1 MMTVSTVRCSRRRR
15 RCLLITLASMVVILL
30 LNASFSLLFIH
41 WRMPVIVSF
50 DMKGTLD
57 SFMNQASAKKLNEE
71 ESASLS
77 VRFSDSLHASLS
89 DWQQKHQALILVRAG
104 VVGGAADIT
113 AVIQQDV
120 ARRMQAGS
128 AQ

>member
-1 MMTVSTVRCSRRRR
+1 
-15 RCLLITLASMVVILL
+15 MVFMLL
-30 LNASFSLLFIH
+30 LNASVSLLLIH
-41 WRMPVIVSF
+41 WRTPVIVAF

-57 SFMNQASAKKLNEE
+57 GFMNQAAAKKLNEE

-77 VRFSDSLHASLS
+77 ARFSDSLHASLS

-113 AVIQQDV
+113 NTIQQDV
-120 ARRMQAGS
+120 ARRMQAGGEK
-128 AQ
+128 